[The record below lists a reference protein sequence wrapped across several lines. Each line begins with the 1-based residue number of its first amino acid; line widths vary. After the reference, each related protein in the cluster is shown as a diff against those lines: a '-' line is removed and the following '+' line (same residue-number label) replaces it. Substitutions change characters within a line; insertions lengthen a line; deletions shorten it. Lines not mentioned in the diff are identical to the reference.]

1 MGRDK
6 LSPGLGL
13 VSLSTQHR
21 PTRTSFTAP
30 APAIWPPSLLFP
42 HYSPLHPLPRVR
54 CPGSPWPRR
63 DEVTCSVTSPAEMHL
78 EQF

>member
-1 MGRDK
+1 MGRDQ

-13 VSLSTQHR
+13 VSLSTQHP

-30 APAIWPPSLLFP
+30 APTIWPPSLLFP

-54 CPGSPWPRR
+54 CPGSPGQGGTRSH
-63 DEVTCSVTSPAEMHL
+63 VQS
-78 EQF
+78 